1 MRIRSQ
7 ASAIHMALALSF
19 ALLLAGCTSGRSE
32 IQFTKG
38 NMLHAQQ
45 VLERYD
51 ANGNPLPQYLELWLT
66 KEAGRCT
73 EINEDGLEI
82 AVALDTAKE
91 HLYWDAITMDGEK
104 SGESRMFLVSFDAMK
119 KLYPKIRTQNDG
131 VYAGRDCRLYR
142 MDTGNEQEWVKLYVD
157 KATGFVLLCDSET
170 FRLRTRL
177 LEDIPLDEGLFDAP
191 AGLKLKG
198 GDGK

>member
-7 ASAIHMALALSF
+7 TSAVFVALALAS
-19 ALLLAGCTSGRSE
+19 ALLLAGCTAGRSE
-32 IQFTKG
+32 IKIPKG
-38 NMLHAQQ
+38 SMLHAQQ

-51 ANGNPLPQYLELWLT
+51 AGANPVPQYLELWLT
-66 KEAGRCT
+66 EEAGRCT
-73 EINEDGLEI
+73 EINEDGREI
-82 AVALDTAKE
+82 AVALDTGKE
-91 HLYWDAITMDGEK
+91 HLYWDAVSMDGEK
-104 SGESRMFLVSFDAMK
+104 SGESRVFLISFEAMK
-119 KLYPKIRTQNDG
+119 KLYPRVRTQNDG
-131 VYAGRDCRLYR
+131 VYAGRKCMLYR